1 MHFELKKEGKG
12 DYEKVGG
19 SKGGLGY
26 LIVKIMCSLEGAVR
40 GLKRGISKVC

>member
-40 GLKRGISKVC
+40 SLKRGISKVC